1 MKITKAQLKQIIKEE
16 LEAVMGGDLGRT
28 PLGAHFELG
37 PNVKEGAEVFWY
49 ETADGVMLPKNDPR
63 PHDDAVKEVSGVIT
77 RISAPPDLGGP
88 VTSTPEGPY
97 VLVKHA
103 GGTVEINPEW
113 FDSVY
118 MRNAPREEE
127 PLRHRGPDPADT
139 ERLRQG
145 LRRQERPRSPG
156 DFRKDRWEV

>member
-28 PLGAHFELG
+28 PLGTHFKLG

-49 ETADGVMLPKNDPR
+49 ETADGVMLSKDDPR
-63 PHDDAVKEVSGVIT
+63 LHDDAVKEVSGVIT
-77 RISAPPDLGGP
+77 SISAPPDPTGP

-97 VLVKHA
+97 VLVTHA

-113 FDSVY
+113 FGSVY
-118 MRNAPREEE
+118 MM
-127 PLRHRGPDPADT
+127 G
-139 ERLRQG
+139 
-145 LRRQERPRSPG
+145 
-156 DFRKDRWEV
+156 V